1 MREYYKPCVNSYSAE
16 KLQEVIG
23 PAQAQYVELQI
34 YYQQMERQIGKLDKI
49 EKITRV
55 TEKET
60 PTVYKI
66 NNVA

>member
-1 MREYYKPCVNSYSAE
+1 MREYYKPFVNSYSAE

-34 YYQQMERQIGKLDKI
+34 NYEQIQKPITKLDKI
-49 EKITRV
+49 EKVIRV